1 MTARDYDR
9 VELAIRY
16 LQTNWREQPS
26 LEDVARRI
34 GVSPPYL
41 QRVFR
46 RWAGV
51 SPKTLLR
58 LLTVEHAKRL
68 LGESRSILDAAYESG
83 LSGSGRLHDHFVTL
97 EAITPGEYKHGGAGV
112 EIAWGLSNSPFGPCF
127 LAVTARGVCRLAFL
141 GDSSGADELAA
152 LRKHGRSRQF
162 AKTGAPRLRWGAAS
176 FRPADHSPPIPLLA
190 KGTNF
195 QVQVWRALLE
205 IPEGAAATYQDIA
218 AVIGRPTASRAVGQ
232 AVGDNPIAY
241 LIPCHRV
248 LRQSGDLGGYRWGT
262 TRKTAILAWEA
273 ARRESAACEV
283 S

>member
-26 LEDVARRI
+26 LEDVARRV

-97 EAITPGEYKHGGAGV
+97 EAITPGEYKNGGAGV
-112 EIAWGLSNSPFGPCF
+112 EIACGLSNSPFGPCF

-141 GDSSGADELAA
+141 GDSSGEDELAA
-152 LRKHGRSRQF
+152 LRSAWPQSSIREDRRAAAEMGRRIFSS
-162 AKTGAPRLRWGAAS
+162 G
-176 FRPADHSPPIPLLA
+176 SPPIPLLA

-262 TRKTAILAWEA
+262 TRKTALLAWEA